1 MVIPSN
7 KTGRVGRVVR
17 NVTGGRAN
25 RQLRRSPA
33 ADSTTTA
40 ASSGRLKH
48 NPPKRQLYALNHTG
62 ATRGE
67 EVGQTIIRTIS
78 KLCIGGATQRRDR
91 ADPRTDG
98 RSGLALIA
106 SSFPSLTDH
115 DSGVPENYLPHLGM
129 PVDWETARVNRALV
143 STG

>member
-1 MVIPSN
+1 LISASLDW
-7 KTGRVGRVVR
+7 VGSL
-17 NVTGGRAN
+17 
-25 RQLRRSPA
+25 Q
-33 ADSTTTA
+33 
-40 ASSGRLKH
+40 KH
-48 NPPKRQLYALNHTG
+48 NPAKRQLDALNHTQVPKR
-62 ATRGE
+62 AWE
-67 EVGQTIIRTIS
+67 EVGETTIPKTF
-78 KLCIGGATQRRDR
+78 KLCIGGATQKRDP

-106 SSFPSLTDH
+106 SSFPSLTNH